1 MPRPLCSR
9 SENVKRNSAPQRC
22 GVPFSFHLTGRAGGL
37 PSAEPNLSHRPN
49 RRTPISRA
57 ESFSPANPK
66 ASLQLNQL
74 LLTGPTCC
82 FTLAEPGLRPQRAHR
97 PAEGFFGGSFPGE
110 RGARLLRA
118 RFSRCH
124 APPRRITPAAC
135 RREAPHWHG
144 RLPTWSPPFR
154 ACGASYCRGSA

>member
-1 MPRPLCSR
+1 MTTLLS
-9 SENVKRNSAPQRC
+9 
-22 GVPFSFHLTGRAGGL
+22 GRARRNDAAPAL
-37 PSAEPNLSHRPN
+37 FPVRKRKKELRTPKVRSSFFISSHRPN

-110 RGARLLRA
+110 RGARLLRE